1 MMLRA
6 GQPAPTPC
14 VPFPAG
20 RTLTSTQ
27 KEITMP
33 RNVIL
38 ATAIAI
44 GLGFATCAI
53 AQTTP
58 VTSTPTVNPGG
69 PMQRPHNAV
78 TETARDVDQQK
89 RIEQGL
95 QSGQL
100 TSGEARK
107 LEAGESRIDK
117 TEQRDLRNGSLS
129 ASERAQIQREQNRES
144 KSIYGDKHNAT
155 TGNPDSLKSNLE
167 QANVQ
172 RNINQEQRL
181 HNGVKNG
188 SLTNREL
195 GRMEGDEAHVDR
207 MESRRDT
214 LRQTGKIQ
222 RTDNR
227 DSRRIYRA
235 KHNAHTRH

>member
-1 MMLRA
+1 M
-6 GQPAPTPC
+6 
-14 VPFPAG
+14 
-20 RTLTSTQ
+20 S
-27 KEITMP
+27 

-44 GLGFATCAI
+44 GLGFATGAI

-58 VTSTPTVNPGG
+58 TTSTPTTTT
-69 PMQRPHNAV
+69 RPHNAAS
-78 TETARDVDQQK
+78 ETGRDVDQQK

-100 TSGEARK
+100 SSGEARR
-107 LEAGESRIDK
+107 LEAGEAHIDK

-144 KSIYGDKHNAT
+144 KAIYNQKHDAQ
-155 TGNPDSLKSNLE
+155 TGNPDSLKSNME

-181 HNGVKNG
+181 HNGVTNG
-188 SLTNREL
+188 SLSNREL
-195 GRMEGDEAHVDR
+195 SRQEGNEAHVDR

-227 DSRRIYRA
+227 DSRRIHRS
-235 KHNAHTRH
+235 KHNARVRH

>member
-1 MMLRA
+1 M
-6 GQPAPTPC
+6 
-14 VPFPAG
+14 
-20 RTLTSTQ
+20 S
-27 KEITMP
+27 

-44 GLGFATCAI
+44 GLGFATGAI
-53 AQTTP
+53 AQTAPT
-58 VTSTPTVNPGG
+58 TSTPPTTA
-69 PMQRPHNAV
+69 RPHNAAS
-78 TETARDVDQQK
+78 ETGRDVDQQK

-100 TSGEARK
+100 SSGEARK
-107 LEAGESRIDK
+107 LEAGEAHIDK

-129 ASERAQIQREQNRES
+129 ASERTQIQREQNRES
-144 KSIYGDKHNAT
+144 KAIHNQKHDAQ
-155 TGNPDSLKSNLE
+155 TGNPDSLKSNME

-181 HNGVKNG
+181 HNGVTNG
-188 SLTNREL
+188 SLSNREL
-195 GRMEGDEAHVDR
+195 SRQEGNEAHVDR

-227 DSRRIYRA
+227 DSRRIHRS
-235 KHNAHTRH
+235 KHNARVRH

>member
-1 MMLRA
+1 
-6 GQPAPTPC
+6 
-14 VPFPAG
+14 
-20 RTLTSTQ
+20 
-27 KEITMP
+27 MP

-38 ATAIAI
+38 AAAVAI
-44 GLGFATCAI
+44 GLGFATGAI

-58 VTSTPTVNPGG
+58 ATSTPTT
-69 PMQRPHNAV
+69 RPHNVAS
-78 TETARDVDQQK
+78 ETGRDVGQQE

-100 TSGEARK
+100 SSGEARK

-144 KSIYGDKHNAT
+144 KAVYNQKHDAQ
-155 TGNPDSLKSNLE
+155 TGHPDSLKSNME

-188 SLTNREL
+188 SLGNREL
-195 GRMEGDEAHVDR
+195 GRAEGNEARADR
-207 MESRRDT
+207 MESRRNT
-214 LRQTGKIQ
+214 LRQTAKVQ

-235 KHNAHTRH
+235 KHNRRVRH

>member
-1 MMLRA
+1 M
-6 GQPAPTPC
+6 
-14 VPFPAG
+14 
-20 RTLTSTQ
+20 S
-27 KEITMP
+27 

-44 GLGFATCAI
+44 GLGFATGAI
-53 AQTTP
+53 AQTVP
-58 VTSTPTVNPGG
+58 ATST
-69 PMQRPHNAV
+69 RPHNAAS
-78 TETARDVDQQK
+78 ETGRDVDQQQ

-100 TSGEARK
+100 SSGEARK
-107 LEAGESRIDK
+107 LEAGEARIDK

-144 KSIYGDKHNAT
+144 AAIHNQKHDAQ
-155 TGNPDSLKSNLE
+155 TGNPDSLKSNME

-181 HNGVKNG
+181 HNGVTNG
-188 SLTNREL
+188 SLSNREL
-195 GRMEGDEAHVDR
+195 SRQEGNEAHVDR
-207 MESRRDT
+207 MESHRDT

-227 DSRRIYRA
+227 DSRRIHRS
-235 KHNAHTRH
+235 KHNARVRH